1 MELDVLKVSGIPE
14 SRDLPIQPAHPT
26 VNSRESRT
34 DITQIALE
42 MLHVDRVKPNDGGVE
57 SDISLGDL
65 VTEEIRLRGGLL
77 LDEVGFNL
85 VERGEE
91 RCYSFL
97 VGFLR
102 GCKTG
107 FVYAVI
113 DVVVDPFVGGINLG
127 LEGLGEEVDFLV
139 LLGKDIVEFMVKHAD
154 DFGALVL

>member
-14 SRDLPIQPAHPT
+14 SRDIPIQPAHPT
-26 VNSRESRT
+26 VNSRESRA

-65 VTEEIRLRGGLL
+65 VAEEIRFRGRLL
-77 LDEVGFNL
+77 LGEVGFNL

-91 RCYSFL
+91 RCHGFL

-102 GCKTG
+102 GCETG
-107 FVYAVI
+107 FVYAII
-113 DVVVDPFVGGINLG
+113 DVVVDPFVGGIDLG

-139 LLGKDIVEFMVKHAD
+139 LLGKNIVEFMVKHAD